1 MGTVPL
7 QNCTGTVP
15 SERPDADAYG
25 KAAAPRRREL
35 EVLAVVPVREVFDRE
50 RQPEPIAP
58 AREVHAPADPL
69 HGKAVER
76 IQILGNQERRIEHVK
91 VGRCVRFTRQA
102 VEEYM
107 RRNTFEVLTRA
118 ELMRRL
124 AGV

>member
-1 MGTVPL
+1 M
-7 QNCTGTVP
+7 
-15 SERPDADAYG
+15 D
-25 KAAAPRRREL
+25 
-35 EVLAVVPVREVFDRE
+35 EVLLTSDEVAKLLKTTPRFVRRLV
-50 RQPEPIAP
+50 
-58 AREVHAPADPL
+58 
-69 HGKAVER
+69 
-76 IQILGNQERRIEHVK
+76 QERRIEHVK